1 MKGRNTFARKRKLF
15 FSPTNSIFVNHFYP
29 SCYQLFFFLFLFYF
43 FYEFWVV
50 SPLFPD
56 WNAFLRC
63 CRLLLLLVFSDELLY
78 PLFFSILFYCSFLLL
93 HGRDDTVVLVVMVNL
108 LMVIFLIICWDQM
121 GWKHL
126 ILTELVCIRNF
137 FTPMRPRING
147 LLEVGA
153 VSLLEWSFG

>member
-1 MKGRNTFARKRKLF
+1 MSFGLYPRSF
-15 FSPTNSIFVNHFYP
+15 PTEM
-29 SCYQLFFFLFLFYF
+29 LFLDVVVCYYCWYF
-43 FYEFWVV
+43 LMICFT
-50 SPLFPD
+50 
-56 WNAFLRC
+56 
-63 CRLLLLLVFSDELLY
+63 
-78 PLFFSILFYCSFLLL
+78 PLFFSILFYCSFLLF

-108 LMVIFLIICWDQM
+108 LMVIFLIICWGQM

-126 ILTELVCIRNF
+126 ILTELVCIRSF